1 VHPELF
7 GRPGEVAAG
16 LGQDPADEAALEL
29 APTIVEVNAALDHL
43 VDQAI
48 QQFLH
53 GLLGRAQACARCV
66 PGPKPQPAFDAAA
79 YVRESSAW
87 PVRRSKASRYFARVF
102 ITTSSGSD
110 GTGGCLFHLM
120 ASR

>member
-1 VHPELF
+1 MAGLGGFQAQFGQFPSQRVSVHPELF

-29 APTIVEVNAALDHL
+29 APTVFEVNAAFDHL

-53 GLLGRAQACARCV
+53 GLLGR
-66 PGPKPQPAFDAAA
+66 PQGL
-79 YVRESSAW
+79 R
-87 PVRRSKASRYFARVF
+87 
-102 ITTSSGSD
+102 
-110 GTGGCLFHLM
+110 
-120 ASR
+120 